1 MTIQELEKELKSNI
15 LEGVYLLYGEETFL
29 LESSLKKMKKL
40 FGELILG
47 INYIQI
53 DETNVEELISDLETP
68 AFGYEKKLVI
78 VKNSGLLKKEGKRVN
93 SKLKELKEKVAKYLS
108 DNIDEIKEY
117 NIVIFIE
124 EDAEKNN
131 LYKLLEKKGKICN
144 FEKQTPSQIISRLK
158 AIFKAYKVNIDDT
171 TLKYLLESC
180 GTSMQELINESRKLI
195 EYAGENG
202 TISKS
207 DVDLLCIKEVNAV
220 IFTLTDLLG
229 KKDIAGALETL
240 KNLIY
245 NKEPI
250 QKILITLYN
259 HFKKIYF
266 TKLALEEKKDIVQVL
281 NLKPNQIFLVN
292 KYKGQASY
300 FSKEELRN
308 IIDELIL
315 LDKNSKIGLIDLN
328 IGLEAILSKYCS

>member
-1 MTIQELEKELKSNI
+1 M
-15 LEGVYLLYGEETFL
+15 
-29 LESSLKKMKKL
+29 ESL
-40 FGELILG
+40 FCG

-53 DETNVEELISDLETP
+53 DETNIDNLISDLETP

-78 VKNSGLLKKEGKRVN
+78 VKNSGILKKEGKRAN
-93 SKLKELKEKVAKYLS
+93 AKLKELKEKVSEYFTKNLE
-108 DNIDEIKEY
+108 DIKEY

-124 EDAEKNN
+124 QDVEKAK
-131 LYKLLEKKGKICN
+131 LYKLLEKQGKICS
-144 FEKQTPSQIISRLK
+144 FEKQTPSQIVSRLK
-158 AIFKAYKVNIDDT
+158 AIFNAYKVNIDDAS
-171 TLKYLLESC
+171 LKYLIEVC

-202 TISKS
+202 SIKNK
-207 DVDLLCIKEVNAV
+207 DIDLLCIKEVTAV

-229 KKDIAGALETL
+229 KKDITGALDTL

-259 HFKKIYF
+259 HFKKLYF

-292 KYKGQASY
+292 KYKGQANY
-300 FSKEELRN
+300 FTTQELKN

-328 IGLEAILSKYCS
+328 IGLESILSKYCS

>member
-1 MTIQELEKELKSNI
+1 MTITELEKELKSNI

-93 SKLKELKEKVAKYLS
+93 AKLKELKEKIAKYFS

-124 EDAEKNN
+124 EEIEKNN

-158 AIFKAYKVNIDDT
+158 AIFNAYKVNIDDT
-171 TLKYLLESC
+171 TLKYLIESC

-202 TISKS
+202 TVSKS
-207 DVDLLCIKEVNAV
+207 EVDLLCIKEVNAV

-229 KKDIAGALETL
+229 KKDITGALETL

-259 HFKKIYF
+259 HFKKLYL
-266 TKLALEEKKDIVQVL
+266 TKLALEEKKDVVQVL

-300 FSKEELRN
+300 FTKEELRS

-328 IGLEAILSKYCS
+328 IGLEAILSRYCS